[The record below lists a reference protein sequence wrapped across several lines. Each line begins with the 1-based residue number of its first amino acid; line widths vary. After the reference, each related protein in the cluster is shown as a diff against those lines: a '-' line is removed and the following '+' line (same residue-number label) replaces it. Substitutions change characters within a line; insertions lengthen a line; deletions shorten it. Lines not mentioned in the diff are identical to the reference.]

1 MATNLSTLIE
11 PLQRELA
18 VPGEFDTYFPET
30 GEDDLLGTLG
40 DAFAE
45 CQLDGFFGTQTLDL
59 GTYEVSPELSMPG
72 GALVV
77 LYAASRTIRARM
89 RSLNSTERYKAGPVE
104 FETGKAASMLT
115 AELKLIQ
122 DTKNRLI
129 AQGKKAGSMDY
140 VFDGYFS
147 RASVEWS
154 SLAVA
159 RSSGFFAYELV
170 G

>member
-1 MATNLSTLIE
+1 MATNLSTLVE

-18 VPGEFDTYFPET
+18 VPGEFDTYFPDT
-30 GEDDLLGTLG
+30 DEDGLIGTLS

-59 GTYEVSPELSMPG
+59 ETFDVSPDLSLPG

-89 RSLNSTERYKAGPVE
+89 RSMNSTERYKAGPVE
-104 FETGKAASMLT
+104 FETGKAASMMT

-122 DTKNRLI
+122 DTKDRLI
-129 AQGKKAGSMDY
+129 AQGKKSGAMDY

-147 RASVEWS
+147 RASVQWS
-154 SLAVA
+154 NLAVE
-159 RSSGFFAYELV
+159 RSSGFFAYELA

>member
-1 MATNLSTLIE
+1 MATNLETLVE

-18 VPGEFDTYFPET
+18 VPGEFATYFPET
-30 GEDDLLGTLG
+30 SEDGLLGTLG

-59 GTYEVSPELSMPG
+59 DTYDVSPDLSMPG

-77 LYAASRTIRARM
+77 LYAASRTIRARL
-89 RSLNSTERYKAGPVE
+89 RSQNTTERYKAGPVE
-104 FETGKAASMLT
+104 FETGKAASLLT

-122 DTKNRLI
+122 DTKDRLI
-129 AQGKKAGSMDY
+129 KQGKKAGSMDY

-147 RASVEWS
+147 RAAVSWS
-154 SLAVA
+154 SLAVE
-159 RSSGFFAYELV
+159 RSSGFFAYELA